1 MKASRPP
8 EAAGAVKNATPLQAS
23 TVGSDAAPKARRGAD
38 LVYLRRLW
46 PYLSRQRAAFVTAL
60 VLYPL
65 NALCLVLPPFLMQQM
80 FDRGL
85 RQNNLPLLWTFAGAY
100 AAATVADYATGFFA
114 EYLTSR
120 VGGRAMAALRRD
132 LFAHVQKLPASYF
145 SHVPVGRLL
154 TRMTSDV
161 EALGEMFSTGA
172 VTMLSDM
179 LSVVA
184 VVSMMLYLSAKLTL
198 ASFFI
203 VPLLI
208 GTAIGFQGYARRAFQ
223 EIRRQLA
230 RINAFVA
237 EHVGAMDMVQAFGQQ
252 LRTQREFADHN
263 EAYRVA
269 NHRAIFADA
278 ALFAIVEAIG
288 TAAVAATIGW
298 GAHDLA
304 SGSLTAGVLVA
315 FIQYIRRFF
324 VPIRDL
330 STKYTVLQS
339 AFAAAERTFGLL
351 DAEVSI
357 QDAEGAQAHPVLER
371 DLVLENV
378 WFRFAGAG
386 AEAAAD
392 NATGKPDG
400 AAIAAAQDATAAANA
415 DDASRWVLRNVNL
428 TVRKGE
434 RVALVG
440 ATGSGKTTLLSLLN
454 RTHDVQ
460 RGAVKIDGHDVRGL
474 QLHDVRRIYA
484 PVLQDSTLFSGTLLD
499 NLMLSDRTPRERVER
514 ALDIVQARPLVES
527 LPRGLD
533 TQVAELGANFS
544 AGERQVLSL
553 ARTIALGAEV
563 LLMDEA
569 TSNVDTPT
577 EARMQA
583 AIDRLLEGHT
593 AIIVAHRLSTIE
605 KVDRI
610 VVLDRGEIVQQ
621 GSHAELMAA
630 GGAYARLVREGLGAP
645 AAAPS

>member
-1 MKASRPP
+1 MKPNTPTRPSLAAS
-8 EAAGAVKNATPLQAS
+8 A
-23 TVGSDAAPKARRGAD
+23 VGSDVAPPARRGAD
-38 LVYLRRLW
+38 LAYLRRLW

-65 NALCLVLPPFLMQQM
+65 NAACVVLPPYFMQQM

-85 RQNNLPLLWTFAGAY
+85 RQHNVHLLWTFAGAY
-100 AAATVADYATGFFA
+100 AAATVLDYVTGFLA

-120 VGGRAMAALRRD
+120 VGQRAMSALRHD
-132 LFAHVQKLPASYF
+132 LFVHVQKLPSSYF

-161 EALGEMFSTGA
+161 EALGEMFTTGA
-172 VTMLSDM
+172 VTMLSDL

-203 VPLLI
+203 VPVLVA
-208 GTAIGFQGYARRAFQ
+208 TAIGFQGYARRAFQ

-237 EHVGAMDMVQAFGQQ
+237 EHIGAMDVVQAFGQEA
-252 LRTQREFADHN
+252 RTQVEFAAHN

-278 ALFAIVEAIG
+278 SLFAIVEAIG
-288 TAAVAATIGW
+288 TAAVAATIGY

-304 SGSLTAGVLVA
+304 TGSLTAGVLVA

-339 AFAAAERTFGLL
+339 AFAAAERAFGLL
-351 DAEVSI
+351 DEPITIADVP
-357 QDAEGAQAHPVLER
+357 GALSHPTFSGELQLR
-371 DLVLENV
+371 HV
-378 WFRFAGAG
+378 WFRFAEGG
-386 AEAAAD
+386 EKSSTDDAD
-392 NATGKPDG
+392 H
-400 AAIAAAQDATAAANA
+400 A
-415 DDASRWVLRNVNL
+415 DDGQWVLRDVNL

-440 ATGSGKTTLLSLLN
+440 ATGSGKTTLLGLLN

-460 RGAVKIDGHDVRGL
+460 RGAVCIDGHDVRTL
-474 QLHDVRRIYA
+474 RLRDVRRIFA

-499 NLMLSDRTPRERVER
+499 NLMLSGRTRRDSVER
-514 ALDIVQARPLVES
+514 ALDIVQARALVSS
-527 LPRGLD
+527 LPKGLD

-610 VVLDRGEIVQQ
+610 VVLDGGRVVQQ
-621 GSHAELMAA
+621 GSHGELMAV
-630 GGAYARLVREGLGAP
+630 GGAYARLVHEGLGTG
-645 AAAPS
+645 AAAGG